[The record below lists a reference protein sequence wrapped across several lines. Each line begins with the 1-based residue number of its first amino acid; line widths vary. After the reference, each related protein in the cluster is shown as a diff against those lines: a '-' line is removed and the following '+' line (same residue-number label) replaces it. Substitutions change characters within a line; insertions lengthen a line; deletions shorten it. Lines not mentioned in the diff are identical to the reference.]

1 MSKEEHYRSRLA
13 RQRAA
18 SLSGA
23 EPTHSKGKEK
33 PMPDAIVD
41 LGWGRLIFAHT
52 FRDNRRLADALLA
65 ELPGKRDI
73 AFYVNDPHVL
83 LAMEPQSL
91 FLDPLLAAWLPAAM
105 FGSIGLL
112 IFESRRQ
119 PRARSRN

>member
-13 RQRAA
+13 RHRAA

-23 EPTHSKGKEK
+23 EPTHSTGKQK
-33 PMPDAIVD
+33 PKLDAIIDV
-41 LGWGRLIFAHT
+41 GWGRLIFAHT

-91 FLDPLLAAWLPAAM
+91 FLDPSHTYRLWLDRYKASRCARAAT
-105 FGSIGLL
+105 
-112 IFESRRQ
+112 
-119 PRARSRN
+119 RSG